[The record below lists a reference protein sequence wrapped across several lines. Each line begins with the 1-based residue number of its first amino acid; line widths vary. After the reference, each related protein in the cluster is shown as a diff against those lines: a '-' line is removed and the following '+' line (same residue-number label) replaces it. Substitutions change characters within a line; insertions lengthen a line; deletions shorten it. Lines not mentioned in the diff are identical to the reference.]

1 MNRRTLLT
9 MLATLPL
16 VRSAAAAGPV
26 PPGATTPQV
35 EELRNGW
42 RSLLA
47 KDADVAKDAALA
59 LQEDRLRRGER
70 EVDRE
75 VARPDAG
82 PVALAF
88 SNERPVVEAHVGR
101 RRRRGSESEAGAR
114 GALFRAGVGMIP
126 LVFAGAAAGLV
137 RVLVA

>member
-1 MNRRTLLT
+1 MDRRTLLT

-47 KDADVAKDAALA
+47 KDADVAKDTAPLKLSADEWRKRLSPE
-59 LQEDRLRRGER
+59 QYEVLRREGTE
-70 EVDRE
+70 
-75 VARPDAG
+75 
-82 PVALAF
+82 
-88 SNERPVVEAHVGR
+88 
-101 RRRRGSESEAGAR
+101 
-114 GALFRAGVGMIP
+114 RAGTSALNTEKRKGVYHLSLIHI
-126 LVFAGAAAGLV
+126 
-137 RVLVA
+137 